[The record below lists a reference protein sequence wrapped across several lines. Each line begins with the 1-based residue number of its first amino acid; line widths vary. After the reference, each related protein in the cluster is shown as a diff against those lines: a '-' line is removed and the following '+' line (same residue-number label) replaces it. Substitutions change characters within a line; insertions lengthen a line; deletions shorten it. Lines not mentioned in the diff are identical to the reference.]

1 MGIEL
6 YSRSQQSDEKASTR
20 LGNHLGRS
28 RRCYFG
34 LGSHFL
40 SQFGQLDPCR
50 QVGAAV
56 TAKHRWGSS
65 SEQSHRKA
73 STRLRNHLGMLFGC
87 SSGLGS
93 RFLSQFCQLDPCRQ
107 VGAVV
112 TAKHRWGSSSE
123 KSEKKAS
130 TRLRNHLGRSRGCY
144 FGLGSHFLS
153 QFGQLDPCR
162 QVGAAVTAKHRWG
175 SSSEQ
180 SHRKASTRLRNHLGM
195 LVGCS
200 SRLG

>member
-20 LGNHLGRS
+20 LG
-28 RRCYFG
+28 
-34 LGSHFL
+34 
-40 SQFGQLDPCR
+40 
-50 QVGAAV
+50 
-56 TAKHRWGSS
+56 
-65 SEQSHRKA
+65 
-73 STRLRNHLGMLFGC
+73 
-87 SSGLGS
+87 
-93 RFLSQFCQLDPCRQ
+93 
-107 VGAVV
+107 
-112 TAKHRWGSSSE
+112 
-123 KSEKKAS
+123 
-130 TRLRNHLGRSRGCY
+130 NHLGRSRGCY

-180 SHRKASTRLRNHLGM
+180 SHKKASTRLGNHLGMLVGCSSGLGSHFLSQFGQLDPCRQVGAAVAAKHRWGSSSEQSHRKASTRLRNHLGM